1 MAVVFGALL
10 GSLSA
15 TGELS
20 AQQKPEAKF
29 KPEDLFK
36 SFLPKQRDVEIETPP
51 PAEFAKCKVEVE
63 SRGKASGYVV
73 LGPAGQVLRRFT
85 DTDGDGNVDQWR
97 YYNQGVEV
105 YRDLDSEGK
114 NRLDKKPRIDQSRWL
129 NLGGSR
135 WGVYVDD
142 DNRIDRW
149 LSLSAAEASR
159 EAVEAL
165 VAGDAAA
172 LQTLMITA
180 ADLRQ
185 LGVNS
190 QLAAKIL
197 ESTSDVS
204 GRMKAVLAKSKVVT
218 PKTKWIRFDVQMPG
232 VIPAD
237 DGKATEDLHVYEN
250 AMVMVE
256 PGPSMVQI
264 GEMVRVGDVW
274 KLTQVPMPIEGTE
287 TTIASGFL
295 MQPVVTNAGSGDI
308 EAPSPAMQ
316 KLIEDLQKLDQNQP
330 QLGAASKDALA
341 TYNARRADL
350 LLKLMSLAGSEEE
363 KAQFL
368 KQCVDGLAAAV
379 QTDAYPDG
387 LAKIKQLEAGVEKSS
402 PKSPVLPY
410 IIYRRIMSDYSVD
423 MKVEDAEKR
432 ATVQKDWLA
441 ALTDFVAKYPQADD
455 LADAM
460 LQLAVAKEFGGE
472 MKEATDWYR
481 QLAQKKPGSPAA
493 DKAAGAIR
501 RLDMKGK
508 PFALTGAG
516 LTKPAVNTAAYRG
529 KVLLVFYW
537 ATWCQPCKEDLP
549 ALRAMYQQHRSQGF
563 EVVGVCL
570 DIPNGTRQ
578 QQVAEISQFLTAN
591 KVPWEQIFEPGGLD
605 NSPPAVQYGIISLP
619 TMFLIDQRG
628 EVVSRNSSVDE
639 LKTVL
644 PQLLDPKAGLP
655 KAAPKAAS
663 KVP

>member
-1 MAVVFGALL
+1 MGAFV
-10 GSLSA
+10 A
-15 TGELS
+15 TTSIAADL
-20 AQQKPEAKF
+20 P
-29 KPEDLFK
+29 KPEDLFRAYH
-36 SFLPKQRDVEIETPP
+36 PKQRDVEIETPP

-63 SRGKASGYVV
+63 RRGKASGYVV
-73 LGPAGQVLRRFT
+73 LGPAGQVLRRFM
-85 DTDGDGNVDQWR
+85 DTDGDGRVDQWR
-97 YYNQGVEV
+97 YYFQGVEV
-105 YRDLDSEGK
+105 YRDIDSQGK
-114 NRLDKKPRIDQSRWL
+114 ERIDQSRWL

-135 WGVYVDD
+135 WGVYIDE
-142 DNRIDRW
+142 DNRIDQW
-149 LSLSAAEASR
+149 KSLSAAEASR

-172 LQTLMITA
+172 LQSLMITA

-197 ESTSDVS
+197 ESTSDIS
-204 GRMKAVLAKSKVVT
+204 GRMKGVLAKSKVVT

-237 DGKATEDLHVYEN
+237 DGKAAEDLHVYEN

-256 PGPSMVQI
+256 PGPGMVQI

-274 KLTQVPMPIEGTE
+274 KLTQVPMPIESNSTQ
-287 TTIASGFL
+287 TIAGGFL
-295 MQPVVTNAGSGDI
+295 MQPILADSASNDI
-308 EAPSPAMQ
+308 PNVSPEMQ
-316 KLIEDLQKLDQNQP
+316 KLVEDLQKLDQNQP
-330 QLGAASKDALA
+330 QSKEALA

-350 LLKLMSLAGSEEE
+350 LLKLMSLAGGEEE

-387 LAKIKQLEAGVEKSS
+387 LARIKQLEAGVEKSS
-402 PKSPVLPY
+402 PKSAVLPY

-432 ATVQKDWLA
+432 ATVQTDWLA
-441 ALTDFVAKYPQADD
+441 ALTDFVGKYPQADD
-455 LADAM
+455 VSDAM
-460 LQLAVAKEFGGE
+460 LQLAVAEEFGGKL
-472 MKEATDWYR
+472 KEATDWYK
-481 QLAQKKPGSPAA
+481 QLAQKKPGTPASE
-493 DKAAGAIR
+493 KAGGALR

-508 PFALTGAG
+508 PFALAGAG

-549 ALRAMYQQHRSQGF
+549 ALRAMYQQYRSQGF

-570 DIPNGTRQ
+570 DIPGGTRQ
-578 QQVAEISQFLTAN
+578 EQVAELSQFLTAN

-605 NSPPAVQYGIISLP
+605 SPPAVQYGIISLP

-628 EVVSRNSSVDE
+628 QVVSRNSSVDE

-655 KAAPKAAS
+655 KVAPKAAA
-663 KVP
+663 KIP